1 MPDSESYAYKLVIPN
16 KEVTRTGLS
25 DQTASLVMVF
35 SDILI
40 RPEDPDEGIVIEVKY
55 AKEIKGLDVACEA
68 AMTQIKDKRY
78 YEALRDEGRCNI
90 LAYGIAFSRK
100 RCKVNGEKL

>member
-1 MPDSESYAYKLVIPN
+1 MVCFLDFWE
-16 KEVTRTGLS
+16 EVTRTGKS
-25 DQTASLVMVF
+25 NRESGDGF

-40 RPEDPDEGIVIEVKY
+40 RPEDPDEGIVIKVKY
-55 AKEIKGLDVACEA
+55 AKEIKGLAVACEA

-90 LAYGIAFSRK
+90 LAYGISFSRK
-100 RCKVNGEKL
+100 RCKVIGEKI